1 MEGLVMG
8 DADDLDAQ
16 LCDFVVD
23 QRDDTRRVLLIECR
37 VDLCR
42 ELPLVL
48 LPRRK
53 CTSRTGCSALE
64 RESERWRGATS
75 GRQTVPSELLL
86 SSAQGNELDF
96 HVSSESFLI

>member
-1 MEGLVMG
+1 MG
-8 DADDLDAQ
+8 NADDLDAQ

-23 QRDDTRRVLLIECR
+23 QRDDARRVLFIECR

-42 ELPLVL
+42 ELPPLF

-64 RESERWRGATS
+64 RESERWKGATS
-75 GRQTVPSELLL
+75 VRPTVPSELLL
-86 SSAQGNELDF
+86 SSVQGNGLDF

>member
-1 MEGLVMG
+1 MG